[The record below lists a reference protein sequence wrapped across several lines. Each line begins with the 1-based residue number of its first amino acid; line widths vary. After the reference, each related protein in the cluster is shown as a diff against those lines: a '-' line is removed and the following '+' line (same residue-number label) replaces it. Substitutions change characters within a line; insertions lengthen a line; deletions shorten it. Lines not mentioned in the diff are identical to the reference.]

1 VTTTR
6 RITFEGPINFRDLG
20 GYETADGRSI
30 RWGRLFRSDSL
41 HTVTAADV
49 PLLREL
55 GIRTAIDFRSG
66 DEISRL
72 GIGPLG
78 EVSVAHVHCPTFDTA
93 TGEAAD
99 AAAQLP
105 FDMSSAAAFYEQ
117 MMSRGSGAYVAA
129 LDSIVR
135 ADSLPAVFYCLAGKD
150 RTGCFAAV
158 VLGLLG
164 VPDDTIVT
172 DYALTQEVVPL
183 LTERR
188 IQRDGAEVESTR
200 WTNVPEDLKAAHAHT
215 MEGLIERVH
224 ARWHDWDGYAA
235 AVGVPDDVVARLRD
249 ALLEP

>member
-20 GYETADGRSI
+20 GYETADGRAL
-30 RWGRLFRSDSL
+30 RWGRLYRSDSL
-41 HTVTAADV
+41 HTVTPTDI

-93 TGEAAD
+93 TREAAD

-105 FDMSSAAAFYEQ
+105 FDMSSAASFYEQ
-117 MMSRGSGAYVAA
+117 MMTRGSGAYVAA

-150 RTGCFAAV
+150 RTGCFAAL

-164 VPDDTIVT
+164 VDDDTIVA
-172 DYALTQEVVPL
+172 DYALTQDVVPL

-188 IQRDGAEVESTR
+188 LQRDGVAIEAER
-200 WTNVPEDLKAAHAHT
+200 WKDIPEDLKGAHAHT
-215 MEGLIERVH
+215 MEELIARVH
-224 ARWHDWDGYAA
+224 ARWGGWQDYAS
-235 AVGVPDDVVARLRD
+235 AVGVPDDVVTRLRD
-249 ALLEP
+249 ELLET